1 MIELDTSL
9 LAPEIT
15 YVLMLRGAQL
25 PALEWAERAN
35 EAAKRHLES
44 MDDIGLF
51 GRTTLAKPDLGL
63 AVRSLLYL
71 WNGWLQEAV
80 DAARPVPNPER
91 HYLIGLCHRQAGQ
104 AAEAKTVFQTMG
116 SHPIYA
122 PLAEYAV
129 ETIRLMGRVKD
140 KTLIRFRQIMEFDPV
155 WEPFAFIDLYELAR
169 AQKLDRISVEVVRT
183 LQCREWEMLF
193 TQCYEAAVGESLL
206 KIRTAQSPELD
217 RKRRLERRAQDAKR
231 RSRQY
236 ALDEMQKQK
245 LEAAIAAKAEKA
257 GQSRPSPVKPR
268 PSASG
273 KPEAPPVPSL
283 SVVCPVCAHC
293 QRVPES
299 LRGQPT
305 RCGRC
310 GASYRVPAG
319 KPVAPGAGNP

>member
-25 PALEWAERAN
+25 PPLEWAERAN

-44 MDDIGLF
+44 LDDISLF
-51 GRTTLAKPDLGL
+51 GRTTLAKPDMGL
-63 AVRSLLYL
+63 AVRAMLYL
-71 WNGWLQEAV
+71 WNGWLQDAV
-80 DAARPVPNPER
+80 DTARPAPNPER
-91 HYLIGLCHRQAGQ
+91 QYLIGLCHRQAGQ
-104 AAEAKTVFQTMG
+104 VSEAKAVFQAMG
-116 SHPIYA
+116 PHAIYS
-122 PLAEYAV
+122 PLAQYAV
-129 ETIRLMGRVKD
+129 ETIRLMGVVKD
-140 KTLIRFRQIMEFDPV
+140 KTLARFRQIMEFDPV

-169 AQKLDRISVEVVRT
+169 AQKLDRINLEVVRM

-206 KIRTAQSPELD
+206 KKLAAQSPEVD
-217 RKRRLERRAQDAKR
+217 RKRRLEKQARDAKK

-245 LEAAIAAKAEKA
+245 LEAAAASKAETAKQKPGGPAKPQPPAAAKPK
-257 GQSRPSPVKPR
+257 
-268 PSASG
+268 
-273 KPEAPPVPSL
+273 APPVPSVG
-283 SVVCPVCAHC
+283 VVCPTCAHG

-299 LRGQPT
+299 LRGKPT